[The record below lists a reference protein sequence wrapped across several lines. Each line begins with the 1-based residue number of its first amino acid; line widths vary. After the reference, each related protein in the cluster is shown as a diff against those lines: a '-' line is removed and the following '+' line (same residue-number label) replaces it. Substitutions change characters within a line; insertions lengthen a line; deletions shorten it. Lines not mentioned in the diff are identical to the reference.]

1 MVTRRRGDVPA
12 DDFGVTPT
20 YPEQIRTWAKK
31 AQPGA
36 AAYQGSVQIENRV
49 THYFTIRFRRGITA
63 DHEVLHD
70 DISYR
75 VKRVRDLNSKRR
87 FLLIECEALGTDNGS
102 DYAAESIFTR

>member
-1 MVTRRRGDVPA
+1 MGQKSATRRGSLS
-12 DDFGVTPT
+12 
-20 YPEQIRTWAKK
+20 
-31 AQPGA
+31 GA
-36 AAYQGSVQIENRV
+36 VQIENRV

-87 FLLIECEALGTDNGS
+87 FLLLECEELGTDNGS